1 MNATY
6 GGLSSY
12 RPFGGISVM
21 TLQNSI
27 RRPIDLMGN
36 PTNSAWREEALS
48 RAAALFTLLR
58 WLEGDS
64 PLENRGPLVD
74 AVEAHLEAARQGA
87 HGRGQLRASFSGA
100 VFERTTANLDAAEAH
115 LLRLAPPDYLRSNMS
130 NLLRQAQSNLE
141 PDDPRYARLQ
151 YLAAQADMRNLS
163 HEERNYVVAAIEG
176 SSEEG
181 RRAKMRVRGFRN
193 VILFTAILMGVLAII
208 VAITGYFRPDFLPLC
223 FEPDGTI
230 VCPTAQTSL
239 DASVPGGQP
248 SPAPSQEDIDD
259 AIDRTAGKWD
269 TALVEFVGL
278 LGATIAAAAALRR
291 VRGTSDPYGL
301 PVALAVLK
309 VTTGALTAFLGILL
323 IRAQFIP
330 GLSDLD
336 TSAQIVAWAIVL
348 GYAQQLFTRAVDQQA
363 QNLVAQTTSAPPR
376 TAPAPQ
382 ETMLQPQQGA
392 APAPSTTQMATST
405 SQSQEGAAAL
415 PAPEATNP

>member
-1 MNATY
+1 
-6 GGLSSY
+6 
-12 RPFGGISVM
+12 M
-21 TLQNSI
+21 TLQSSI

-36 PTNSAWREEALS
+36 PTSSAWREEALS

-64 PLENRGPLVD
+64 PLENKGPL
-74 AVEAHLEAARQGA
+74 GA
-87 HGRGQLRASFSGA
+87 HQRKGQLRASFTGA
-100 VFERTTANLDAAEAH
+100 VFERTAANLDAAEAH

-130 NLLRQAQSNLE
+130 NLLRQAQSHLE

-151 YLAAQADMRNLS
+151 YLAAQADVRNLT
-163 HEERNYVVAAIEG
+163 HEERNYVVAAIQG
-176 SSEEG
+176 ANEEG
-181 RRAKMRVRGFRN
+181 RRATMRVRGFRN
-193 VILFTAILMGVLAII
+193 VILFTSILMGILAIA
-208 VAITGYFRPDFLPLC
+208 VAVTGYLRPDFLPLC

-239 DASVPGGQP
+239 DGSAPSGQP
-248 SPAPSQEDIDD
+248 SPVPSQGDVDD

-269 TALVEFVGL
+269 AALVEFVGL
-278 LGATIAAAAALRR
+278 LGATIAAAAALRGS
-291 VRGTSDPYGL
+291 RGSSDPYGL
-301 PVALAVLK
+301 PAALAVLK

-330 GLSDLD
+330 GLSALD

-348 GYAQQLFTRAVDQQA
+348 GYAQQLFTRAVDHQA
-363 QNLVAQTTSAPPR
+363 QSLVAQTTSTPPR

-382 ETMLQPQQGA
+382 ETMLQPPQGA
-392 APAPSTTQMATST
+392 APAPSTTQTAASA

-415 PAPEATNP
+415 PAPEATTS